1 MLSRRIFG
9 FASMSITLAPASSSA
24 ASLKI
29 NHLRSSPEPPELAGF
44 YVNSVFTSF
53 IVCPRVDVALSR
65 ALLISQWRVS
75 TELS

>member
-1 MLSRRIFG
+1 L
-9 FASMSITLAPASSSA
+9 
-24 ASLKI
+24 
-29 NHLRSSPEPPELAGF
+29 SPEPPELAGF
-44 YVNSVFTSF
+44 YVDSVFTSC